1 MNTTWM
7 AGTILGAL
15 ELGPGDPCDIT
26 AILGH
31 PQDREALMQRDPSL
45 ATRDLTEYLCRNI
58 DIGRVEY
65 WSKHLAWDFSAG
77 ATKVLIAGTQEYPS
91 MLAKIWDAPPLLFV
105 RGQTSAART
114 IAIIGSRD
122 TDEAVLSAAH
132 SVAGDLA
139 SDGYSIVS
147 GLAAGVDTAAH
158 QGAIDVGGHTV
169 AVLGTGIRHV
179 YPSSNTELCEEI
191 AHCGAVISQFAP
203 DAPRTGTTFLRRNQV
218 IAGLS
223 QASLVMAGQERSGS
237 RHELEQAIS
246 YGRTA
251 ILWRPSLGDQAWA
264 VDLNRRGLAHFVND
278 VDDLRRLLQET
289 T

>member
-1 MNTTWM
+1 MNKTWI

-15 ELGPGDPCDIT
+15 EIGPGDPSDIT
-26 AILGH
+26 AILVH
-31 PQDREALMQRDPSL
+31 PHDREALIQRDPSL
-45 ATRDLTEYLCRNI
+45 ATRELTDYLCRNI
-58 DIGRVEY
+58 DTGRVEY
-65 WSKHLAWDFSAG
+65 WSKQLAWDLTAG
-77 ATKVLIAGTQEYPS
+77 ATEVLIAGTQEYPS
-91 MLAKIWDAPPLLFV
+91 PLAKIWDAPPLLFA
-105 RGQTSAART
+105 RGQTSPARA

-122 TDEAVLSAAH
+122 TDQTVLAAAR
-132 SVAGDLA
+132 SVAGELA

-158 QGAIDVGGHTV
+158 QGAIEVGGHTV

-179 YPSSNTELCEEI
+179 YPTSNTELCEQI

-218 IAGLS
+218 IAGMAK
-223 QASLVMAGQERSGS
+223 ASLAMAGQERSGS
-237 RHELEQAIS
+237 RHEIEQAIS

-251 ILWRPSLGDQAWA
+251 ILWRPGLGDQAWA
-264 VDLNRRGLAHFVND
+264 VDLHRRGLAHFVDN
-278 VDDLRRLLQET
+278 VDGIRRLLEQT